1 MSKAVNTTGGLNRIK
16 FQSVSSQ
23 LQSVDVDVVHRTK
36 HMEGLNMDLND
47 KPINQDKGCYFVN
60 QLDTNRRL
68 NITASYSRFFHE
80 IAPMVQSLP
89 ELLYHQEAVVGLLI
103 KR

>member
-1 MSKAVNTTGGLNRIK
+1 MSKAVNTSGGLNRIK

-23 LQSVDVDVVHRTK
+23 LQSVDIDVVHRTR
-36 HMEGLNMDLND
+36 HMEGLDINLDD
-47 KPINQDKGCYFVN
+47 KAIEQDKGCYFVN
-60 QLDTNRRL
+60 QLDSSRRI

-80 IAPMVQSLP
+80 VAPMVQSLP